1 MKNLKA
7 KLSSGKAVF
16 GLFLAS
22 GCTAAAELA
31 GEAGYDFC
39 VIDGEH
45 GQCDE
50 RSCFDALARL
60 EKYPAAGLVRI
71 PAFRHEYVK
80 RMLDY
85 GADGILS
92 PMIESE
98 ETAKVFADS
107 MRYPPQ
113 GTRGMTGIFRA
124 SNYNG
129 SFDEYYA
136 TANDT
141 LLAAAQ
147 IESARGVNAVKQIAA
162 VEGID
167 LLFIGH
173 SDLTSDYGCYK
184 QFSAPRIIDAEA
196 RIIDA
201 ARQNGKFVGMVLR
214 PGMDLSD
221 YLKRGVNFICLGTD
235 LGFMRESFRK
245 QLASMKE
252 RI

>member
-1 MKNLKA
+1 MKNLKQ
-7 KLSSGKAVF
+7 KLLTGKAVI
-16 GLFLAS
+16 GIFLSA
-22 GCTAAAELA
+22 GCSAVTELA
-31 GEAGYDFC
+31 GEAGFDFC

-50 RSCFDALARL
+50 RMCFEQLARL

-85 GADGILS
+85 GADGILA
-92 PMIESE
+92 PMIESKTQARE
-98 ETAKVFADS
+98 FAES
-107 MRYPPQ
+107 MRYPPR

-124 SNYNG
+124 ADYNNK
-129 SFDEYYA
+129 FDEYYA
-136 TANDT
+136 DANDS

-147 IESARGVNAVKQIAA
+147 IESVRGVEAVETIAA
-162 VEGID
+162 IEGID

-184 QFSAPRIIDAEA
+184 QFSDPRILAAEKQ
-196 RIIDA
+196 IIDA

-214 PGMDLSD
+214 PGMDLND
-221 YLKRGVNFICLGTD
+221 YLEKGVNFICLGTD
-235 LGFMRESFRK
+235 LGFIREIFHKKLSGFK
-245 QLASMKE
+245 
-252 RI
+252 

>member
-1 MKNLKA
+1 MMKNLKA
-7 KLSSGKAVF
+7 RLASSQAVF

-22 GCTAAAELA
+22 GCTSAAELA

-45 GQCDE
+45 GQGDE
-50 RSCFDALARL
+50 RSCFEQLARL
-60 EKYPAAGLVRI
+60 EKYPAAGIVRI
-71 PAFRHEYVK
+71 PAFRHENVK

-85 GADGILS
+85 GADGILA

-98 ETAKVFADS
+98 ESAKDFADS
-107 MRYPPQ
+107 MRYPPD

-129 SFDEYYA
+129 SFDEYFK

-141 LLAAAQ
+141 LLAAVQ
-147 IESARGVNAVKQIAA
+147 IESAKGVEAVERIAA
-162 VEGID
+162 VDGID

-173 SDLTSDYGCYK
+173 SDLTCDYGCYK
-184 QFSAPRIIDAEA
+184 KFSDPRILRAEE

-201 ARQNGKFVGMVLR
+201 ARENGKFVGMVLR
-214 PGMDLSD
+214 PGMDLGH
-221 YLKRGVNFICLGTD
+221 YLQRGVNFICLGTD
-235 LGFMRESFRK
+235 IGFMREILRGK
-245 QLASMKE
+245 LANVK
-252 RI
+252 

>member
-1 MKNLKA
+1 MKRLKD
-7 KLSSGKAVF
+7 KLSTGKAVM

-22 GCTAAAELA
+22 GCTALTELA
-31 GEAGYDFC
+31 GEVGYDFC

-50 RSCFDALARL
+50 HSCFDQLARL

-85 GADGILS
+85 GADGILA
-92 PMIESE
+92 PMIETE
-98 ETAKVFADS
+98 ETARAFADA
-107 MRYPPQ
+107 MRYPPR

-124 SNYNG
+124 SDYNG
-129 SFDEYYA
+129 NFDEYYA
-136 TANDT
+136 TANNT

-147 IESARGVNAVKQIAA
+147 IESARGVEAVDLIAA
-162 VEGID
+162 VDGID

-184 QFSAPRIIDAEA
+184 KFSDPRILAAEA

-201 ARQNGKFVGMVLR
+201 ARRNGKYVGMVLR
-214 PGMDLSD
+214 PGMDLNE
-221 YLKRGVNFICLGTD
+221 YLKKGVNFICLGTD
-235 LGFMRESFRK
+235 LGFVREAFRGK
-245 QLASMKE
+245 LSSMKE
-252 RI
+252 